1 MSTSQP
7 PSYQLLPTSDDSEAD
22 HQVDPQLVSD
32 PNRAISRQPR
42 RKFVLGVVFCAVVL
56 LSWKLLGQYIQPV
69 PKKNL
74 QDKGNTTMPRD
85 GKYSVG

>member
-22 HQVDPQLVSD
+22 HQVDPQLVSE
-32 PNRAISRQPR
+32 NRAINRQPR
-42 RKFVLGVVFCAVVL
+42 RKFVLGVVFCVVVL
-56 LSWKLLGQYIQPV
+56 LFWKLLGHYVQPV